1 MINLPIE
8 TRQFSGKRLE
18 TGAEFEGLAPISQAG
33 LKQFSLERMLGYGV
47 DYADAIELRARIIDG
62 VEWKQAAIS
71 IAEDL
76 LALAP
81 PKAPFPTRISACH
94 RAAALLRMGQMM
106 MLENTQERA
115 ALYARSADLYQQASE
130 LGLNRERVLI
140 DGPGGRLAGWLINAT
155 IAPAVGSAI
164 VFGGIEGWAMD
175 FDSMGDALATRGVDA
190 LMLDCPG
197 QGETRFAHDHYLTT
211 DWLADLTAVIDYLT
225 ARAPDR
231 PIGIVGNSMGGSL
244 AMNVAGTNKRI
255 AACCNNGGV
264 IKPSMGRTVGGAFFA
279 KMVAFCGAVD
289 EDQATSIWESV
300 TPLEASRNPGYPLLV
315 IQGGRD
321 ILVPTA
327 HGQMLLDMAPT
338 QDKRMVLFSDGD
350 HCIYNHRSDRDNLVA
365 DWMLERLSAAPGS
378 QS

>member
-1 MINLPIE
+1 MIDLPIE
-8 TRQFSGKRLE
+8 IRQFSGKRLE
-18 TGAEFEGLAPISQAG
+18 TEAAFEGLAPISQAG
-33 LKQFSLERMLGYGV
+33 LKQFSLERMMGYGV

-81 PKAPFPTRISACH
+81 PTAPVPSRISACH

-115 ALYARSADLYQQASE
+115 ALYARSADLYQHASE
-130 LGLNRERVLI
+130 LGLNRERLVI
-140 DGPGGRLAGWLINAT
+140 DGPGGRLAGWWIKAT

-164 VFGGIEGWAMD
+164 AFGGVEGWAMD
-175 FDSMGDALATRGVDA
+175 FDSMGDALAARGVDT

-197 QGETRFAHDHYLTT
+197 QGETRFAHDHYLTPG
-211 DWLADLTAVIDYLT
+211 WLGDLAAVIDFLS
-225 ARAPDR
+225 AHAPDR

-244 AMNVAGTNKRI
+244 AMTVAGADKRI

-264 IKPSMGRTVGGAFFA
+264 IKPSLGRSVGNAFFA

-289 EDQATSIWESV
+289 EDQATAIWENV
-300 TPLEASRNPGYPLLV
+300 TPLDAPGNPGYPLLV

-321 ILVPTA
+321 PLVPTEHA
-327 HGQMLLDMAPT
+327 QMLLQMAPT
-338 QDKRMVLFSDGD
+338 QDKRMVVFSDGD

-365 DWMLERLSAAPGS
+365 DWMRERLSAAPRPAS
-378 QS
+378 